1 MSVQLALRFDE
12 VPITCETQQ
21 RYHSISPCLA
31 GKRSAEEQAD
41 ALGLS
46 YSTVCRWLRRFREEG
61 MPGLFPTILPANDRR
76 PRLRSNRTLEDLCR
90 GGPSTHADPALLL
103 GWEITRRISIPDPC

>member
-46 YSTVCRWLRRFREEG
+46 YSTVYRWLRRFWEEG
-61 MPGLFPTILPANDRR
+61 MPELFPATQYSREPQTSEHVIIILTSDTALHTPLQAVCGGRGFPR
-76 PRLRSNRTLEDLCR
+76 PVFSLAASAPR
-90 GGPSTHADPALLL
+90 
-103 GWEITRRISIPDPC
+103 